1 MENMTSEK
9 LMNLLNQAISQE
21 LSASIQY
28 MWHHVMAIGMRSP
41 EVRDKIREISIVEM
55 KHAEKIAER
64 LDYLGGVPSTKP
76 TPIEIG
82 TNLEDIIQ
90 KNKAKEEGAIKLYR
104 DIIKVAS
111 DEGDTTTRLLFEEIL
126 SDEEEHHNDFSTL
139 LEGLHE

>member
-1 MENMTSEK
+1 MENMASEK

-41 EVRDKIREISIVEM
+41 EVRDKIRDISIVEM

-111 DEGDTTTRLLFEEIL
+111 EEGDTTTRLLFEEIL

-139 LEGLHE
+139 LEGS